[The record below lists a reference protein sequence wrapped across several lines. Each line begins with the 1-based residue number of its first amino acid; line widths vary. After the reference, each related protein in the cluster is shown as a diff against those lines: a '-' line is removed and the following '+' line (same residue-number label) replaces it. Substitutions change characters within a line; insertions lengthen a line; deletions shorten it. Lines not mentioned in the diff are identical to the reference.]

1 MKTSLVKV
9 FFAVIFSVVL
19 VACGKTNSTEST
31 TTTPEVTVVDF
42 ATKLSAA
49 RKAESAFE
57 AALAAAPDLAT
68 AKASPEFAAM
78 QKAMEEAKAA
88 AQTDAEKADVANVQ
102 KLIDILVNQ

>member
-19 VACGKTNSTEST
+19 VACGKTSTEST
-31 TTTPEVTVVDF
+31 TTTPEVAVADF

-49 RKAESAFE
+49 RKAQTAFE
-57 AALAAAPDLAT
+57 TALTNAPDVAT

-78 QKAMEEAKAA
+78 EKAMEEARAA
-88 AQTDAEKADVANVQ
+88 AQTDAEKADVANIQ